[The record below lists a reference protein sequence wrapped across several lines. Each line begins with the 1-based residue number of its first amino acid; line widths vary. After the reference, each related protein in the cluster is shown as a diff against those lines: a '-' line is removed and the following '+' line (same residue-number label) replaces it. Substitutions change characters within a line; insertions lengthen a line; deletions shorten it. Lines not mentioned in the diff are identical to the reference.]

1 MKKIHL
7 KLKAYHKIWL
17 NEASLFIWICFTKS
31 PELRAMFVRFV
42 KTFCCLYGN
51 VNTGICRKPLSILIL
66 ILVSFFFSNLSLSW
80 PLLLGLSVL
89 PMGLF
94 VWFFFSFKARIYM
107 YKYAYFYVKQS
118 SPFMQ
123 SINKKYIH
131 IDALSILIFKV
142 LITCN
147 M

>member
-17 NEASLFIWICFTKS
+17 NKTSLFIWICFTKS

-42 KTFCCLYGN
+42 KTFCCLYGS

-94 VWFFFSFKARIYM
+94 VCFFSFKARIYM
-107 YKYAYFYVKQS
+107 YKYAYFCVKQS

-123 SINKKYIH
+123 SINIKYIH
-131 IDALSILIFKV
+131 VDALSILIFKV
-142 LITCN
+142 LMTCN

>member
-17 NEASLFIWICFTKS
+17 NKTSLFIWIWLTKS
-31 PELRAMFVRFV
+31 PELRALFVRFV
-42 KTFCCLYGN
+42 KTFRCLYGN
-51 VNTGICRKPLSILIL
+51 VNTGICTKLLSILIL
-66 ILVSFFFSNLSLSW
+66 ILVSFFSNLSLSW

-94 VWFFFSFKARIYM
+94 VFFFSFKARIYM

-118 SPFMQ
+118 SLFTQ
-123 SINKKYIH
+123 SINIKYIH
-131 IDALSILIFKV
+131 VYALSILIFKV
-142 LITCN
+142 LMTCN